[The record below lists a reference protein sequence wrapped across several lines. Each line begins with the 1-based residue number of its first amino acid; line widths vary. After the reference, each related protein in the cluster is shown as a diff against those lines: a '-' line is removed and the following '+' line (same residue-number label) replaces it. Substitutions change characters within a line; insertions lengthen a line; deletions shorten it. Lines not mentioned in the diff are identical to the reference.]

1 MLELGAGLEAG
12 PSDPQPILLP
22 DGKIIQVADALCL
35 ASDTFWTLDGNSWPG
50 RAHASL
56 PPPLFAL
63 TRGKSVVLDIEN
75 TTSRAHPIHI
85 HGHTMTILS
94 ASLLHRPVHRADTV
108 LVLPNERVTVGFVA
122 DNPGNW
128 MIHCHVIEHQE
139 TGMMGWFRVS

>member
-1 MLELGAGLEAG
+1 LFSFSRG
-12 PSDPQPILLP
+12 QNVILDL
-22 DGKIIQVADALCL
+22 
-35 ASDTFWTLDGNSWPG
+35 
-50 RAHASL
+50 
-56 PPPLFAL
+56 
-63 TRGKSVVLDIEN
+63 EN

-85 HGHTMTILS
+85 HGHTMTVLA
-94 ASLLHRPVHRADTV
+94 ASLLQRPVHRADTV